1 MKKPK
6 YLLRSELDEDMI
18 LALKNK
24 DLKAVKLIREINS
37 ETELLLD
44 DEEAYQI
51 YVTLKAC
58 NKLEGEVAELGV
70 YKGASAKLMCEATNK
85 KVHLFDTFKGLPK
98 PQEVDKKEGF
108 QEFEEQEFTASR
120 KEVEKY
126 LSKYKNWIIHEGMFP
141 ETARVVEN
149 KTFCFVHL
157 DLDLY
162 KSTKSALEF
171 FWPRM
176 VKGGCIIVHDYI
188 QAIGVREAV
197 DEFFEDKNAVPIELY
212 LRQCLIVK

>member
-51 YVTLKAC
+51 HVTLKAC
-58 NKLEGEVAELGV
+58 NKLKGEVAELGV

-98 PQEVDKKEGF
+98 PQKVDKKEGF
-108 QEFEEQEFTASR
+108 QEFTASR

-126 LSKYKNWIIHEGMFP
+126 LSKYKNWVIHE
-141 ETARVVEN
+141 
-149 KTFCFVHL
+149 
-157 DLDLY
+157 
-162 KSTKSALEF
+162 
-171 FWPRM
+171 
-176 VKGGCIIVHDYI
+176 
-188 QAIGVREAV
+188 
-197 DEFFEDKNAVPIELY
+197 
-212 LRQCLIVK
+212 